1 MTEQAKA
8 PLTKKLNLKKRFVAD
23 GVFQAELNDFFLRHI
38 SEEGYSGL
46 EIRVT
51 NQCTEIRI
59 RATKT
64 KEILGINNQRVNALT
79 SLISKRFG
87 YDDATNKV
95 IINVK
100 PVEKRGLSA
109 HAQAESIKHKLL
121 LGFPVRIVAHS
132 ALRYIMNNKA
142 IGAEIRVSGKLRGD
156 RAKDAFYR
164 SGYRVSTGQPKI
176 DYCDVAVR
184 HVELKQGIV
193 GVKVT
198 IMIPYNLGVE
208 GIPNK
213 PLPDVIEMVGEKKA
227 LPQ

>member
-1 MTEQAKA
+1 MTEQAKE
-8 PLTKKLNLKKRFVAD
+8 PLVKKLNLKRRFVAD

-59 RATKT
+59 KATKT
-64 KEILGINNQRVNALT
+64 KEIIGEKSQRLNALT
-79 SLISKRFG
+79 ALISKRFG
-87 YDDATNKV
+87 YDETSNKV
-95 IINVK
+95 QIHVK
-100 PVEKRGLSA
+100 SIEKRGLSA

-132 ALRYIMNNKA
+132 ALRYIMSSQA

-164 SGYRVSTGQPKI
+164 IGYRVSTGQPKI

-184 HVELKQGIV
+184 HVELKQGIL

-213 PLPDVIEMVGEKKA
+213 PLPDVIEMVEEKKPIA
-227 LPQ
+227 